1 MYIFWRHYCN
11 VKPNCSSFGTFT
23 IIILSVLIS
32 RTFTVWRGLRGWG
45 FSRLALVLYENLK
58 ILMELARMICVYL
71 FSKLVKVK
79 QGWQLKQLIQ
89 FFISRVTEK

>member
-1 MYIFWRHYCN
+1 MYIFWRHYCI

-45 FSRLALVLYENLK
+45 FSRLALVLYENLNFDGVSTYDLRLPVCK
-58 ILMELARMICVYL
+58 ACESKARVATQTACSIC
-71 FSKLVKVK
+71 
-79 QGWQLKQLIQ
+79 LI
-89 FFISRVTEK
+89 